1 MKWINVMHEAYSNLK
16 LQDGVNR
23 GRILIVEWMN
33 VDNIKKLIDI
43 TMAIEPEALCE
54 VFIP

>member
-1 MKWINVMHEAYSNLK
+1 
-16 LQDGVNR
+16 VNR

-43 TMAIEPEALCE
+43 TMEIEPVALCE

>member
-1 MKWINVMHEAYSNLK
+1 MHEAYNNLK

-23 GRILIVEWMN
+23 RRILIVEWMN
-33 VDNIKKLIDI
+33 VDDIKKLIDI